1 MMRLDLLLCL
11 GFGLRSDV
19 PAMARPPGRT
29 GADGGH
35 LAGGGVRNHA
45 GAWCIG
51 PNGKFGDSM
60 LNSNRRAWKSRNL
73 RSWN

>member
-29 GADGGH
+29 GADGGY

-45 GAWCIG
+45 GV
-51 PNGKFGDSM
+51 
-60 LNSNRRAWKSRNL
+60 
-73 RSWN
+73 